1 MKFGEPIP
9 SHSEIRCLVL
19 ARVVAA
25 AIVIAAIIVA
35 PAAVDSWATAYG
47 TDTEMP
53 GDGGELVAPV
63 GIDVLQTKAEP
74 IEPLTMS
81 Y

>member
-9 SHSEIRCLVL
+9 SETAIGYLVL

-35 PAAVDSWATAYG
+35 PAAVDSWALLSGA
-47 TDTEMP
+47 DVEAAVE
-53 GDGGELVAPV
+53 DGEPVPSV
-63 GIDVLQTKAEP
+63 GIDVLQTKAEA